1 MVMDLQNKFKA
12 LEKKQQTSINTLKES
27 IKRELMKEFEGI
39 ITDIRKDMNTAIS
52 TIETKF
58 ANSIQ
63 QYEKNALAREE
74 RLNAQSL
81 SNFRVVAGELLQKST
96 LKTPSEDTM
105 TLMSLH
111 GGDNEFLRKFR

>member
-105 TLMSLH
+105 TLVSLY
-111 GGDNEFLRKFR
+111 GGEQ